1 MVIFLILFLLL
12 FLNAKKYLIELTS
25 LIIFTTLVL
34 QFVPVFERSDPFF
47 DINTNRDYQ
56 SISLEESNDLIGFEI
71 ISDPLNRTA
80 PWTMFYEGYKPDVLS
95 FIFGNGP
102 GAYLN
107 LVKNTDAEITSGPHS
122 SVLQIL
128 NKFGLLNLLVL
139 VFFLI
144 RYVFNIMKTKL
155 SFYSFIFAIV
165 IGLLISFEIKTDSL
179 MIMDGVYIFG
189 FNLVLIYLIGK
200 LFEER
205 IQKL

>member
-1 MVIFLILFLLL
+1 M
-12 FLNAKKYLIELTS
+12 
-25 LIIFTTLVL
+25 
-34 QFVPVFERSDPFF
+34 
-47 DINTNRDYQ
+47 
-56 SISLEESNDLIGFEI
+56 
-71 ISDPLNRTA
+71 
-80 PWTMFYEGYKPDVLS
+80 
-95 FIFGNGP
+95 
-102 GAYLN
+102 
-107 LVKNTDAEITSGPHS
+107 
-122 SVLQIL
+122 
-128 NKFGLLNLLVL
+128 VL

-205 IQKL
+205 IQKF